1 MKKLNDKEMAILRKA
16 VNNFN
21 AKVKRLEKAGNT
33 DFDRVKIKDIKENIF
48 KASDVKREVNKLKR
62 FSKRGAELESSI
74 KGLSNYELNEAKIN
88 IRIEKT
94 RITRERKKLLETPFS
109 AGGVP
114 TGYSIGNIKP
124 LNIQELDSAYNRLN
138 NFFKSKEAYEIRQNV
153 KNLAYRTL
161 KSTQYKRELN
171 FKENYL
177 WGLQEA
183 YKNYDGFD
191 KIWEKLKDMTPK
203 ELYNLAIQD
212 DMLLDFINFYEDD
225 LYKGEQVFK
234 KFMETW
240 DKIISENAK

>member
-16 VNNFN
+16 VNNYN

-88 IRIEKT
+88 IRIEKA
-94 RITRERKKLLETPFS
+94 RLTRERKKLLETPFS

-124 LNIQELDSAYNRLN
+124 INIQELDSAYNRLN

-161 KSTQYKRELN
+161 KSTQYKKELN

-183 YKNYDGFD
+183 YRNFNGFD
-191 KIWEKLKDMTPK
+191 EIWEKLKDMTPK
-203 ELYNLAIQD
+203 KLYSLAIQD

-225 LYKGEQVFK
+225 VYKGEQVFK

>member
-1 MKKLNDKEMAILRKA
+1 MKKLNDKELAILKKA

-33 DFDRVKIKDIKENIF
+33 NFDRVKIKDIKENIF
-48 KASDVKREVNKLKR
+48 KASDVRREVNKLKR

-88 IRIEKT
+88 IRIEKA
-94 RITRERKKLLETPFS
+94 RLTRERKKLLETPFS

-161 KSTQYKRELN
+161 KSTQYKKELN

-183 YKNYDGFD
+183 YRNFNGFD
-191 KIWEKLKDMTPK
+191 DIWEKLKDMTPK
-203 ELYNLAIQD
+203 KLYNLAIQD

-225 LYKGEQVFK
+225 VYKGEQVFK
-234 KFMETW
+234 KFTETW